1 MWTRGKM
8 KKKILVLSDHPLS
21 PSGVGIQTKYFIEAL
36 LKTGRY
42 SFICLGGAIKH
53 NDYSP
58 QQVEP
63 WGADW
68 RIFPVD
74 GYGNPEIIR
83 SLLQKERPDVLWF
96 MTDPRF
102 YGWLWEIENE
112 VRANIP
118 MVYYHVWDNFPAPVF
133 NANFYRST
141 DEVACISKVTHA
153 ILKDVAPE
161 VSSHYLPHAV
171 DPIAFHKF
179 KSDEEKEM
187 MKQVRH
193 NIAVNSSIN
202 FKNKDKKIF
211 FWNSRNA
218 RRKQSGT
225 VVWWFKEFLDIVGQ
239 DQACLL
245 MHTDPRDPHG
255 TDLPHII
262 EHLGANDGQVLLS
275 TNKIDAI
282 NMASLYN
289 AADYTLSI
297 SDAEGFGLSMLESL
311 SCGTPIIATMTGG
324 MQEQI
329 TDGKNWFGFG
339 IEPASKSIIGSLQVP
354 YIYEDRIS
362 QEGFNE
368 ALKKAMNWSPKA
380 YKKMSAQG
388 MKHVRDNYSF
398 ESYQARWVKLMDEIV
413 EKHGSW
419 ETRRGY
425 DSWHLM
431 EVA

>member
-1 MWTRGKM
+1 M
-8 KKKILVLSDHPLS
+8 KKKILVLADHPLS
-21 PSGVGIQTKYFIEAL
+21 PSGVGIQTRYFIEAL

-42 SFICLGGAIKH
+42 SFVCLGGAIKH
-53 NDYSP
+53 NDYTP

-63 WGADW
+63 WGEDW
-68 RIFPVD
+68 RVFPID
-74 GYGNPEIIR
+74 GYGNPEVIR
-83 SLLQKERPDVLWF
+83 SLLHKEKPDVLWF

-112 VRANIP
+112 VRGNIP

-133 NANFYRST
+133 NANFYKST
-141 DEVACISKVTHA
+141 DEVVCISKVTHE
-153 ILKDVAPE
+153 ILKDVAPD
-161 VSSHYLPHAV
+161 VPSHYLPHAV
-171 DPIAFHKF
+171 DPEAFHKF
-179 KSDEEKEM
+179 KTEQEKTLMEEVKT
-187 MKQVRH
+187 
-193 NIAVNSSIN
+193 NITVNSSIK
-202 FKNKDKKIF
+202 FKNKDKKVF

-225 VVWWFKEFLDIVGQ
+225 LVWWFKEFLDIVGQ

-255 TDLPHII
+255 TDLPHLI
-262 EHLGANDGQVLLS
+262 EHLGANDGQILLS
-275 TNKIDAI
+275 ANKVDA
-282 NMASLYN
+282 NNLAAFYN
-289 AADYTLSI
+289 AADYTISI

-339 IEPASKSIIGSLQVP
+339 IEPASKAIIGSLQVP

-388 MKHVRDNYSF
+388 MAHVRNNYSF
-398 ESYQARWVKLMDEIV
+398 KSYQERWVKLMDEIV

-419 ETRRGY
+419 ETRRCY
-425 DSWHLM
+425 DRWHLL